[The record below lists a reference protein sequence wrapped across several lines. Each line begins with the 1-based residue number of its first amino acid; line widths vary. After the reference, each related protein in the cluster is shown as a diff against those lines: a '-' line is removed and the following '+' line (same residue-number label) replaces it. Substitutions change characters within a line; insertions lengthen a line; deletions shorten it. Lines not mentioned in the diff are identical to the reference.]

1 MSVVLLPLQESA
13 TKCRTLCL
21 GTPFAYLPC
30 ESGKKEKRKRGDKEE
45 QIKKEDLEMFPVRGT
60 DFPFSVLGRMFD
72 DAFTP
77 TRREYSVPSVNISE
91 DEKAYHVELAAP
103 GMKKEDFSIHV
114 DNGTLSIST
123 EKEERREETDKGE
136 GKEGAKCILREYN
149 YSSFHRSFRLPEDV
163 DCERVEAS
171 YEDGELKVLLPKREV
186 DPNAGM
192 RQIAVK

>member
-1 MSVVLLPLQESA
+1 MSASPLPLQQNA
-13 TKCRTLCL
+13 TKCRILCL

-103 GMKKEDFSIHV
+103 GMKKEDFSIRV

-123 EKEERREETDKGE
+123 EKEERREETDKCE
-136 GKEGAKCILREYN
+136 GKEGSKCILREYN
-149 YSSFHRSFRLPEDV
+149 YSSFHRSFGLPEDV

-171 YEDGELKVLLPKREV
+171 YENGELKVLLPKREV
-186 DPNAGM
+186 DPNAGT

>member
-1 MSVVLLPLQESA
+1 M
-13 TKCRTLCL
+13 CHTLCL
-21 GTPFAYLPC
+21 GTPFAYLPH

-45 QIKKEDLEMFPVRGT
+45 QIKKEDLEMFPAIGT

-149 YSSFHRSFRLPEDV
+149 YSSFHRSFGLPEDV
-163 DCERVEAS
+163 DCDRVEAS
-171 YEDGELKVLLPKREV
+171 YEDGELKVLLPKREA